1 MSHMQGRITE
11 IRNEYIFQRDAL
23 LEDLERAESNNV
35 NEYTMLLKEFR
46 RLSDLITECDNVLK
60 LIKGESE

>member
-1 MSHMQGRITE
+1 MSHMQDRITE

-35 NEYTMLLKEFR
+35 NKYTMLLKEFR
-46 RLSDLITECDNVLK
+46 RLSDLITECYNVLK